1 MLPIKPILSVM
12 GAVSLI
18 AGLVLCFYGAA
29 VIDYAVTFVVFFL
42 VTGVVL
48 GIGNSTTDFMQE
60 DKQPLITWTIAAI
73 VVGLIGA
80 VVFFKFFA
88 KFGAGV
94 LGVMGG
100 AAVTS
105 LVLGQF
111 PTSTVVNIIIL
122 VIVCVA
128 VGYLGVKYDDQIKAI
143 GTAGCGAFMIVY
155 GIASFFDAMPSLTGG
170 DYEFHWSYIVVLVG
184 WLIMFLAGFQV
195 QKRYLKS

>member
-1 MLPIKPILSVM
+1 M